1 MGPTKMDK
9 INFCWYKLYNMNITN
24 DYLLLKFLAKMSS
37 VPNLLRG
44 MLENAKLAND
54 GSNFSDW
61 YLKLCI
67 VLRLEDLLH
76 VLDDPVPAPAD
87 LSKPT
92 DAELESQKK
101 WKEQEKM
108 V

>member
-1 MGPTKMDK
+1 MDK
-9 INFCWYKLYNMNITN
+9 INLCWYKLYNMNITN

-44 MLENAKLAND
+44 MLENAKPAND

-67 VLRLEDLLH
+67 VLRCRDMSGEELFGCASSEDGAHLVEHLL
-76 VLDDPVPAPAD
+76 LGCY
-87 LSKPT
+87 LS
-92 DAELESQKK
+92 LFG
-101 WKEQEKM
+101 
-108 V
+108 